1 MIDDDLDIYND
12 FFNDVIDDSFIESQE
27 ESQEEFL
34 EESQEESQEE
44 FLEESREESQEEFLM
59 YESQESPIEIYG
71 TVSLVDLETWE
82 TPLNDLSLVSLS
94 LLVIIFFLVLHTIGG
109 VLYD

>member
-1 MIDDDLDIYND
+1 MIDDDLDMYND
-12 FFNDVIDDSFIESQE
+12 FFNDVFEESLD

-34 EESQEESQEE
+34 DESQEESLDESQEE
-44 FLEESREESQEEFLM
+44 SLDESQEEFSVM
-59 YESQESPIEIYG
+59 ESSESPIEIYG

-94 LLVIIFFLVLHTIGG
+94 LLIIIFFLVLHAIGG

>member
-1 MIDDDLDIYND
+1 MIDDDLDMYND
-12 FFNDVIDDSFIESQE
+12 FFNDVFEESLDESQE
-27 ESQEEFL
+27 ESL
-34 EESQEESQEE
+34 DESQEES
-44 FLEESREESQEEFLM
+44 LDESQEEFSVM
-59 YESQESPIEIYG
+59 ESSESPIEIYG

-94 LLVIIFFLVLHTIGG
+94 LLIIIFFLVLHAIGG

>member
-1 MIDDDLDIYND
+1 MICDDGLDMYND
-12 FFNDVIDDSFIESQE
+12 FFNDVIE
-27 ESQEEFL
+27 ESLEESPEESSEESPEEYS
-34 EESQEESQEE
+34 EESQEES
-44 FLEESREESQEEFLM
+44 LIND
-59 YESQESPIEIYG
+59 SQESSIEIYG

-94 LLVIIFFLVLHTIGG
+94 LLIIIFFLVLHSIGG

>member
-1 MIDDDLDIYND
+1 MICDDGLDMYND
-12 FFNDVIDDSFIESQE
+12 FFNDVIE
-27 ESQEEFL
+27 ESLEESPEESSEESPEESSEESPEEYS
-34 EESQEESQEE
+34 EESQEES
-44 FLEESREESQEEFLM
+44 LIND
-59 YESQESPIEIYG
+59 SQESSIEIYG

-94 LLVIIFFLVLHTIGG
+94 LLIIIFFLVLHSIGG

>member
-1 MIDDDLDIYND
+1 MIDDDLDMYND
-12 FFNDVIDDSFIESQE
+12 FFNDVFEESLD

-34 EESQEESQEE
+34 DESQEDSLDDSQEE
-44 FLEESREESQEEFLM
+44 FSVMESS
-59 YESQESPIEIYG
+59 ESPIEIYG

-94 LLVIIFFLVLHTIGG
+94 LLIIIFFLVLHAIGG